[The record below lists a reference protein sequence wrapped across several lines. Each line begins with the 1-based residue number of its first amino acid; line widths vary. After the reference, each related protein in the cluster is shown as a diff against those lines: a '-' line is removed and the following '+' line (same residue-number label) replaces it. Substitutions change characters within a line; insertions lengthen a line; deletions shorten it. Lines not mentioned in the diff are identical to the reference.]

1 LNHPFERQFQFRERR
16 VKRRTPRIEH
26 DIPVRTEFSPML
38 TERLA
43 QPALDAVAYHRF
55 SDRSRNRKPEADTFS
70 GRSSRQTERREQG
83 AGKTKAIVIDLS
95 EIGRAQ
101 DPGRS
106 RKKKRTAGDGFT
118 WP

>member
-1 LNHPFERQFQFRERR
+1 LNHPLERQLQFCERR
-16 VKRRTPRIEH
+16 SKRRAPWIEH
-26 DIPVRTEFSPML
+26 DVPLRTEFG
-38 TERLA
+38 TVFAERFA
-43 QPALDAVAYHRF
+43 QPALDSVARDRF
-55 SDRSRNRKPEADTFS
+55 PDRPRNRKPEADTFS

-83 AGKTKAIVIDLS
+83 AGEAKAIVIDLS

-106 RKKKRTAGDGFT
+106 RKKKRSARAGFT

>member
-1 LNHPFERQFQFRERR
+1 LNHPLKRQFQFREWR
-16 VKRRTPRIEH
+16 VKRRAPWIEH
-26 DIPVRTEFSPML
+26 DVPLRTEFGPVL
-38 TERLA
+38 AERFA
-43 QPALDAVAYHRF
+43 QPALDPVARDRF
-55 SDRSRNRKPEADTFS
+55 SDRPWNRKPEADTFS

-83 AGKTKAIVIDLS
+83 AGEAKAIVIDLS

-106 RKKKRTAGDGFT
+106 RKKKCTAGDGFT